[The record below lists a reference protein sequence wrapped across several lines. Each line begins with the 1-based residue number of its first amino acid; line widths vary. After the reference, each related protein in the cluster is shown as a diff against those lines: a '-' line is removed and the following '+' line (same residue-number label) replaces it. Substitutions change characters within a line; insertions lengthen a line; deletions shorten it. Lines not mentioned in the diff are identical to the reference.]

1 MPAPSGNPRRSLLD
15 RPGGALLIVAFIFG
29 TGYMIGAI
37 IAKLHPRTPDSTAA
51 TRPASSNPST
61 DATPLAIG
69 DRIDLHMADQQAPA
83 SEKITTMTIDPQG
96 SIRIP
101 LIGSLKASGMTPG
114 QVEQAIARA
123 YRSANLVP
131 GMEVKVTRSK

>member
-37 IAKLHPRTPDSTAA
+37 IAKLHPRTPDNAAVA
-51 TRPASSNPST
+51 TRPSSNPST

-69 DRIDLHMADQQAPA
+69 DRIDLHMADLTAPG
-83 SEKITTMTIDPQG
+83 SEKVTPMTIDPQG
-96 SIRIP
+96 SIKVP
-101 LIGSLKASGMTPG
+101 LLGSLKAAGMTPG
-114 QVEQAIARA
+114 QVEEAIAGA
-123 YRSANLVP
+123 YRSANIVP
-131 GMEVKVTRSK
+131 GMEVKVTRSR